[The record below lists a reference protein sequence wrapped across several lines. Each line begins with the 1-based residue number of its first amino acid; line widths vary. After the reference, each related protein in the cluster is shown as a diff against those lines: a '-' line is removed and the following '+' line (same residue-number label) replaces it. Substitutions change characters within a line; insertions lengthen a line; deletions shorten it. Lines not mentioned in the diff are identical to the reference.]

1 MKKFTAT
8 TSCTL
13 RDFTDATY
21 PQGSF
26 YLSVLL
32 RAGDVRVNG
41 VKVKKNVPLKA
52 GDEVTYYTTPKMEKK
67 PSHRAIYADQRIFVA
82 DKLSGVST
90 EALACELGLIPV
102 HRLDRN
108 TCGVLL
114 FAGDEDAAQALKA
127 LFKGREVQKQYI
139 CICKN
144 NFARPAADMTAYLFK
159 DEKNSLVDISDV
171 PKKCYV
177 PIRTQ
182 YEVEEVSGD
191 LARVKVTLHTGK
203 THQIR
208 AHMAHIG
215 CPVLGDEKYGDEAL
229 NARYGIKRQLLCSF
243 RLAFSLGGKDYAFQ
257 SALAPQFPE
266 EK

>member
-1 MKKFTAT
+1 M
-8 TSCTL
+8 
-13 RDFTDATY
+13 
-21 PQGSF
+21 
-26 YLSVLL
+26 
-32 RAGDVRVNG
+32 
-41 VKVKKNVPLKA
+41 
-52 GDEVTYYTTPKMEKK
+52 
-67 PSHRAIYADQRIFVA
+67 
-82 DKLSGVST
+82 
-90 EALACELGLIPV
+90 GLIPV

-171 PKKCYV
+171 PKKGYV

-182 YEVEEVSGD
+182 YEVEEVRGD

-229 NARYGIKRQLLCSF
+229 NARYGVKRQLLCSF

-257 SALAPQFPE
+257 SDLSPQFPG